1 MCSRFKLF
9 RDLPDNKDNS
19 NFICIWVLHLNVNCV
34 YFLLEKYVYL
44 RMYCVFKS
52 FNKMITTWQFWGLYS
67 KNLLTESKLGLKA
80 KYSDKILISALCLTL
95 HSTVRRIIIQ
105 KTVKPKGNS
114 QAYATFS
121 SKGESYVGGMGPNVI
136 AVEYFRAKNRK
147 KHART
152 LRERGTPKV
161 SKMAVI
167 LIFLF
172 STIYYATAEK

>member
-1 MCSRFKLF
+1 M
-9 RDLPDNKDNS
+9 
-19 NFICIWVLHLNVNCV
+19 
-34 YFLLEKYVYL
+34 
-44 RMYCVFKS
+44 
-52 FNKMITTWQFWGLYS
+52 
-67 KNLLTESKLGLKA
+67 TESKLGLKA
-80 KYSDKILISALCLTL
+80 KYSDKILISARCLTL

-105 KTVKPKGNS
+105 KTVKPLGNS

-136 AVEYFRAKNRK
+136 AVEYFRAENRK

-172 STIYYATAEK
+172 STIYYATADIPVSSDNFPTQEDTCRYNLAVVRLSCCFLKFKKRFQSPRCSRGV